1 MAEHYPPTFPIKNNE
16 LAGVIVV
23 NVVAVLSTVALL
35 SIILRLAWLCIL
47 RVTRRKNI
55 TQSREY
61 VFFNTQLGYYA
72 ACLLIANMFN
82 SAAGLMGLPF
92 LLARRITEGGL
103 CTTQALFM
111 QFGNVSTAY
120 FTVSI
125 AVHTFNSLVLRK
137 RQAAVIYSM
146 VISLG
151 WILAA
156 FIAALPLALPQRNG
170 PIYGQYNLTCGV
182 RDKYPVPQFLL
193 HLLPIFI
200 ASFFSAVLYS
210 LIFLVLRGTL
220 VIKGGV
226 RLNLNPSERWSGQ
239 SGENYHRFI
248 AGIARSM
255 LWYPVAYCV
264 VLIPYSVTKLLILSG
279 FSVPFQVLIF
289 AYVCWY
295 LLGVANVGLLFNTFS
310 KLYPVFDTKLPRQD
324 MESFGTT
331 ERFKRLTLAAELQVE
346 ADGLREKIHQYRYPS
361 GRLASASATP
371 SYPENVAS
379 VQGFYAYP
387 ISPQRVS
394 PVSPFSGNNAPDHYR
409 TSPLPLSPPSSHC
422 TSSHSRQNSADSLL
436 KLPVPPRKTRSSP
449 SSRSPPFIAPKS
461 FHALQ
466 SIDQGRVLTPS
477 STNRSVSP
485 YVGQPTHKVSES
497 GSSSELD
504 IASWLAQQPD
514 GSVPRG
520 LKSKPS
526 LTAVRTAYPSP
537 VAINQRPRPAPSTPS
552 ESPTS
557 SPTSSMR
564 RPTWNPLS
572 PTGSPV
578 QYVARK
584 TRPVPLV
591 GPPPMGRKVT
601 PPF

>member
-1 MAEHYPPTFPIKNNE
+1 MAEYYPQTYPITNNE

-23 NVVAVLSTVALL
+23 NVVAVLSTVALF

-55 TQSREY
+55 THSREY

-92 LLARRITEGGL
+92 LLARHITEGGL
-103 CTTQALFM
+103 CTSQAMVM

-137 RQAAVIYSM
+137 RQSVAIYSV

-151 WILAA
+151 WILAG
-156 FIAALPLALPQRNG
+156 FIAALPLALPQSHG
-170 PIYGQYNLTCGV
+170 PIYGEYNLTCGV
-182 RDKYPVPQFLL
+182 RDKYPISQFLL

-226 RLNLNPSERWSGQ
+226 KLTLNPNERWNGE

-248 AGIARSM
+248 AGVARSM
-255 LWYPVAYCV
+255 LWYPVAYCA

-279 FSVPFQVLIF
+279 FSVPFQALIF
-289 AYVCWY
+289 AYVCWF
-295 LLGVANVGLLFNTFS
+295 LLGVINVGLLFNTFS
-310 KLYPVFDTKLPRQD
+310 KLYPVFDTKLLTSARQD

-331 ERFKRLTLAAELQVE
+331 EQLKRLTLVAERKAAPEELQ
-346 ADGLREKIHQYRYPS
+346 EKVHQYRYP
-361 GRLASASATP
+361 GTP

-379 VQGFYAYP
+379 VQSFYGYP

-394 PVSPFSGNNAPDHYR
+394 PVSPFNGNNASDHYR
-409 TSPLPLSPPSSHC
+409 PSPVPLSPPSSHS
-422 TSSHSRQNSADSLL
+422 TSKHSRQDSADSLL
-436 KLPVPPRKTRSSP
+436 KLPVPPRKTPSLNSPPPLVSP
-449 SSRSPPFIAPKS
+449 SSLR
-461 FHALQ
+461 ALQ
-466 SIDQGRVLTPS
+466 SIDQGRVLSP
-477 STNRSVSP
+477 STNRSFSSHVVQS
-485 YVGQPTHKVSES
+485 THKASGS
-497 GSSSELD
+497 GSSSVGSVGSELD
-504 IASWLAQQPD
+504 IAGWLVQQQPG
-514 GSVPRG
+514 GSMHQG
-520 LKSKPS
+520 LQRKPS
-526 LTAVRTAYPSP
+526 LTAVRTTYPSP
-537 VAINQRPRPAPSTPS
+537 VAVNQRPRPFPSTPS
-552 ESPTS
+552 ESTTS
-557 SPTSSMR
+557 SPTGSIR
-564 RPTWNPLS
+564 RPTW
-572 PTGSPV
+572 SPV
-578 QYVARK
+578 SPSPAQYVARNM
-584 TRPVPLV
+584 RPVPLV
-591 GPPPMGRKVT
+591 GPPPMGRHGKVS
-601 PPF
+601 PF

>member
-1 MAEHYPPTFPIKNNE
+1 MAEHYAQTFPIKNNE

-226 RLNLNPSERWSGQ
+226 RLNLNPSGRWSGQ
-239 SGENYHRFI
+239 SDENYHRFI

-255 LWYPVAYCV
+255 YPVAYCV

-295 LLGVANVGLLFNTFS
+295 LLGKCFRVVNVGLLFNTFS
-310 KLYPVFDTKLPRQD
+310 KLYPVFDTKLSRQD

-331 ERFKRLTLAAELQVE
+331 EQFKRLTLAAELQAE
-346 ADGLREKIHQYRYPS
+346 DRLREKIPS
-361 GRLASASATP
+361 VSLPEWSFGKRSLRSAFRPYLRSAATTLLIITGHRP
-371 SYPENVAS
+371 FHCHLPH
-379 VQGFYAYP
+379 P
-387 ISPQRVS
+387 TL
-394 PVSPFSGNNAPDHYR
+394 PVVIQ
-409 TSPLPLSPPSSHC
+409 
-422 TSSHSRQNSADSLL
+422 RQNSADSLL
-436 KLPVPPRKTRSSP
+436 KLPVPPRKTRSSA
-449 SSRSPPFIAPKS
+449 SSRSPPFIASNS

-477 STNRSVSP
+477 STNRSVSS

-504 IASWLAQQPD
+504 IASWLAQQLD
-514 GSVPRG
+514 GSVPRR
-520 LKSKPS
+520 LESKPS

-537 VAINQRPRPAPSTPS
+537 VAVNQRPRPAPSTPS

-564 RPTWNPLS
+564 RPTRNPLS

-591 GPPPMGRKVT
+591 GPPPMGRHGKVT

>member
-1 MAEHYPPTFPIKNNE
+1 EYAN
-16 LAGVIVV
+16 LQVV

-35 SIILRLAWLCIL
+35 SIIIRLAWLCIL

-103 CTTQALFM
+103 CTTQAMLM

-137 RQAAVIYSM
+137 RQSAVIYSM

-151 WILAA
+151 WILAG

-226 RLNLNPSERWSGQ
+226 KIYLNPSERWNGQ

-248 AGIARSM
+248 ASVARSM
-255 LWYPVAYCV
+255 LWWDFYHHFSSYCV

-279 FSVPFQVLIF
+279 FSVPFQALIF
-289 AYVCWY
+289 AYVCWF
-295 LLGVANVGLLFNTFS
+295 LLGVINVGLLFNTFS
-310 KLYPVFDTKLPRQD
+310 KLYPVFDTKLSRQD

-331 ERFKRLTLAAELQVE
+331 EKFKRLTLAAERQAE
-346 ADGLREKIHQYRYPS
+346 ADGLREKIYQYRYTS
-361 GRLASASATP
+361 GRLASASAAP

-379 VQGFYAYP
+379 VQGFYGYP

-394 PVSPFSGNNAPDHYR
+394 PVSPFNGNNASDHYR
-409 TSPLPLSPPSSHC
+409 ASPLPMSPPSSHT
-422 TSSHSRQNSADSLL
+422 TSSHSRQDSADSLL
-436 KLPVPPRKTRSSP
+436 NLPVPPRKTRSPP
-449 SSRSPPFIAPKS
+449 SSRSPPFIAPNS
-461 FHALQ
+461 FRALQ

-477 STNRSVSP
+477 STNRPVSP
-485 YVGQPTHKVSES
+485 YVGQSTHKVSGS
-497 GSSSELD
+497 GSSSEVD
-504 IASWLAQQPD
+504 IASWLAQQQPD
-514 GSVPRG
+514 RSVPRG
-520 LKSKPS
+520 LKIKPS
-526 LTAVRTAYPSP
+526 LSAVKTTYPSP
-537 VAINQRPRPAPSTPS
+537 VAVNHRPRAVPSTPS

-557 SPTSSMR
+557 SPTGSVR
-564 RPTWNPLS
+564 RPNRSPVS
-572 PTGSPV
+572 PTGSSV
-578 QYVARK
+578 QYVVRN

-591 GPPPMGRKVT
+591 GPPPLGRHAGRVS

>member
-1 MAEHYPPTFPIKNNE
+1 
-16 LAGVIVV
+16 VV

-92 LLARRITEGGL
+92 LLARRITEGMIPSSL
-103 CTTQALFM
+103 FIPLFM

-310 KLYPVFDTKLPRQD
+310 KLYPVFDTKLSRQD

-331 ERFKRLTLAAELQVE
+331 EQFKRLTLAAELQAE
-346 ADGLREKIHQYRYPS
+346 AEVREKIHQYRYPS
-361 GRLASASATP
+361 GRLASVSATP

-409 TSPLPLSPPSSHC
+409 KSPLPLSPPSSHSS
-422 TSSHSRQNSADSLL
+422 SSHSRQNSADSLL

-449 SSRSPPFIAPKS
+449 SSRSPPFIASNS

-477 STNRSVSP
+477 LTNRSVSP
-485 YVGQPTHKVSES
+485 YVGQPTHKISES

-504 IASWLAQQPD
+504 IASWLAEQPD

-520 LKSKPS
+520 IKSKPS
-526 LTAVRTAYPSP
+526 LTAAVRTAYPST
-537 VAINQRPRPAPSTPS
+537 VAVNQRPRPAPSTPS

-564 RPTWNPLS
+564 RPTRNPLS
-572 PTGSPV
+572 PAGSPV

-591 GPPPMGRKVT
+591 GPPPMGRHGKGT
-601 PPF
+601 PF